1 MSAEPF
7 TAFAFAVELRLP
19 GSDRPL
25 CEAAFCACDGLE
37 LRREIIRARDG
48 ADPTNVRLLPGAE
61 SFGNV
66 ILRRGMTSSFD
77 LWDWWERVRR
87 GQAARATCDI
97 VVLSPDL
104 AQERVRFRLYRC
116 LPVKLT
122 GPALNAAG
130 SDIAIESLELACE
143 GIDVVRPGDKP
154 SAARPD
160 APIAKAQLRELDAS
174 FEREINRPRWVTV
187 QINPHE
193 LRTSFSHE
201 LGPTTR
207 LDLRLTFDVDA
218 PVARGRRAPDDVRRL
233 TERVAYFATPRPAVR
248 GGEPVWPAV
257 RLAWG
262 TFEFD
267 GHLEA
272 LEETL
277 EAFSPDGRPLRAT
290 LALSLARAQITPY
303 AFAARP
309 GAGGRI

>member
-19 GSDRPL
+19 GSDQPL
-25 CEAAFCACDGLE
+25 CEAAFSACDGLE
-37 LRREIIRARDG
+37 LRREILRARDG
-48 ADPTNVRLLPGAE
+48 ADPTSVRLLPGAE

-66 ILRRGMTSSFD
+66 TLRRGMTSSFD

-104 AQERVRFRLYRC
+104 AHERVRFRLYRC
-116 LPVKLT
+116 LPAKIT

-130 SDIAIESLELACE
+130 NDIAIESLELACE
-143 GIDVVRPGDKP
+143 GVDVVRPGDKP
-154 SAARPD
+154 SAAP
-160 APIAKAQLRELDAS
+160 AEEPVAKAQLRELDAS

-187 QINPHE
+187 PINPHE

-207 LDLRLTFDVDA
+207 LDLLLTFDVDG
-218 PVARGRRAPDDVRRL
+218 PSPRGRRAPDDVRRL
-233 TERVAYFATPRPAVR
+233 TERVAYFATPRAVR
-248 GGEPVWPAV
+248 GGAPARPAV

-262 TFEFD
+262 TFQFD
-267 GHLEA
+267 GHVEA

-290 LALSLARAQITPY
+290 LALSLVRAQIASY
-303 AFAARP
+303 AFASAVP
-309 GAGGRI
+309 GGRG

>member
-1 MSAEPF
+1 VSAEPF

-48 ADPTNVRLLPGAE
+48 ADPTSVRLLPGAE

-154 SAARPD
+154 SAARAN
-160 APIAKAQLRELDAS
+160 APIVKAQLRELDAS

-233 TERVAYFATPRPAVR
+233 TERVAYFATPRAAVR
-248 GGEPVWPAV
+248 GGETVRPAV

-262 TFEFD
+262 TFQFD
-267 GHLEA
+267 GHVEA

-290 LALSLARAQITPY
+290 LALSLARAQIAPY
-303 AFAARP
+303 AFAAPAR
-309 GAGGRI
+309 AGGRG

>member
-19 GSDRPL
+19 GSDQPL

-48 ADPTNVRLLPGAE
+48 AEPNNVRLLPGAE

-87 GQAARATCDI
+87 GEAARATCDI

-104 AQERVRFRLYRC
+104 TQERVRFRLHRC
-116 LPVKLT
+116 LPAKLT

-130 SDIAIESLELACE
+130 NDIAIESLELACE

-154 SAARPD
+154 PGAAHEPV
-160 APIAKAQLRELDAS
+160 AKAQLRELDAS
-174 FEREINRPRWVTV
+174 FEREINKARWVTV

-207 LDLRLTFDVDA
+207 LDLLLTFDVDA
-218 PVARGRRAPDDVRRL
+218 PAPRGRRAPDDVRRL
-233 TERVAYFATPRPAVR
+233 TERVAYFATPRAVR
-248 GGEPVWPAV
+248 GGTAVRPAV

-262 TFEFD
+262 TFQFD
-267 GHLEA
+267 GHVEA

-277 EAFSPDGRPLRAT
+277 DAFSPDGRPLRAT
-290 LALSLARAQITPY
+290 LALSLARAQIAPY
-303 AFAARP
+303 AFAAP
-309 GAGGRI
+309 AGAGGRG

>member
-19 GSDRPL
+19 GSDQPL

-48 ADPTNVRLLPGAE
+48 GDPTNVRLLPGAE

-77 LWDWWERVRR
+77 LWDWWERVR
-87 GQAARATCDI
+87 GGLAGRATCDI
-97 VVLSPDL
+97 VVLSADL
-104 AQERVRFRLYRC
+104 AQERVRFRLHRC
-116 LPVKLT
+116 LPVKIT
-122 GPALNAAG
+122 GPALNATG
-130 SDIAIESLELACE
+130 NEIAIESLELACE
-143 GIDVVRPGDKP
+143 GIDIVRPGDKP
-154 SAARPD
+154 SDAAATEPV
-160 APIAKAQLRELDAS
+160 AKAQLRELDAS

-187 QINPHE
+187 PINPHE

-201 LGPTTR
+201 LGPSTR

-218 PVARGRRAPDDVRRL
+218 AAPRGRRAPDDVRRL
-233 TERVAYFATPRPAVR
+233 TERVAYFATPRAAR
-248 GGEPVWPAV
+248 GGAATRPAV

-262 TFEFD
+262 TFQFD
-267 GHLEA
+267 GHVEA

-290 LALSLARAQITPY
+290 LALSLARAQIAPY
-303 AFAARP
+303 AFAPA
-309 GAGGRI
+309 GAGGHG

>member
-19 GSDRPL
+19 GSDQPL

-48 ADPTNVRLLPGAE
+48 AEPTNVRLLPGAE

-87 GQAARATCDI
+87 GEAARATCDI

-104 AQERVRFRLYRC
+104 AQERVRFRLHRC

-130 SDIAIESLELACE
+130 NDIAIESLELACE

-154 SAARPD
+154 PRRRPRARREGP
-160 APIAKAQLRELDAS
+160 APRARRELRARDQQGRAGS
-174 FEREINRPRWVTV
+174 RCRST
-187 QINPHE
+187 
-193 LRTSFSHE
+193 RTSC
-201 LGPTTR
+201 GPRSATSS
-207 LDLRLTFDVDA
+207 
-218 PVARGRRAPDDVRRL
+218 ARRRGW
-233 TERVAYFATPRPAVR
+233 TC
-248 GGEPVWPAV
+248 G
-257 RLAWG
+257 
-262 TFEFD
+262 
-267 GHLEA
+267 
-272 LEETL
+272 
-277 EAFSPDGRPLRAT
+277 
-290 LALSLARAQITPY
+290 
-303 AFAARP
+303 
-309 GAGGRI
+309 

>member
-19 GSDRPL
+19 GSDQPL

-48 ADPTNVRLLPGAE
+48 AEPTNVRLLPGAE

-87 GQAARATCDI
+87 GEAARATCDI

-104 AQERVRFRLYRC
+104 KQERVRFRLQRC

-130 SDIAIESLELACE
+130 NDIAIESLELACE

-154 SAARPD
+154 PGAAHEPV
-160 APIAKAQLRELDAS
+160 AKAQLRELDAS
-174 FEREINRPRWVTV
+174 LEREINKARWVTV

-201 LGPTTR
+201 LGPMTR
-207 LDLRLTFDVDA
+207 LDLRLTFDVDTPA
-218 PVARGRRAPDDVRRL
+218 PRGRRAPDDVRRL
-233 TERVAYFATPRPAVR
+233 TERVAYFATPRAVR
-248 GGEPVWPAV
+248 GGTAVRPAV

-262 TFEFD
+262 TFQFD
-267 GHLEA
+267 GHVEA

-277 EAFSPDGRPLRAT
+277 DAFSPDGRPLRAT
-290 LALSLARAQITPY
+290 LALSLARAQIAPY
-303 AFAARP
+303 AFAAP
-309 GAGGRI
+309 AGAGGRG

>member
-19 GSDRPL
+19 GSDQPL

-48 ADPTNVRLLPGAE
+48 AEPTNVRLLPGAE

-87 GQAARATCDI
+87 GEAARATCDI

-104 AQERVRFRLYRC
+104 KQERVRFRLQRC

-130 SDIAIESLELACE
+130 NDIAIESLELACE

-154 SAARPD
+154 PGAAHEPV
-160 APIAKAQLRELDAS
+160 AKAQLRELDAS
-174 FEREINRPRWVTV
+174 LEREINKARWVTV

-201 LGPTTR
+201 LGPMTR
-207 LDLRLTFDVDA
+207 LDLRLTFDVDPPA
-218 PVARGRRAPDDVRRL
+218 PRGRRAPDDVRRL
-233 TERVAYFATPRPAVR
+233 TERVAYFATPRAVR
-248 GGEPVWPAV
+248 GGTAVRPAV

-262 TFEFD
+262 TFQFD
-267 GHLEA
+267 GHVEA

-277 EAFSPDGRPLRAT
+277 DAFSPDGRPLRAT
-290 LALSLARAQITPY
+290 LALSLARAQIAPY
-303 AFAARP
+303 AFAAP
-309 GAGGRI
+309 AGAGGRG

>member
-19 GSDRPL
+19 GSDQPL

-48 ADPTNVRLLPGAE
+48 AEPTNVRLLPGAE

-87 GQAARATCDI
+87 GEAARATCDI

-104 AQERVRFRLYRC
+104 TQERVRFRLHRC

-130 SDIAIESLELACE
+130 NDIAIESLELACE

-154 SAARPD
+154 PGAAHDPV
-160 APIAKAQLRELDAS
+160 AKAQLRELDAS
-174 FEREINRPRWVTV
+174 FEREINKARWVTV

-218 PVARGRRAPDDVRRL
+218 PAPRGRRAPDDVRRL
-233 TERVAYFATPRPAVR
+233 TERVAYFATPRAVR
-248 GGEPVWPAV
+248 GGTAVRPAV

-262 TFEFD
+262 TFQFD
-267 GHLEA
+267 GHVEA

-277 EAFSPDGRPLRAT
+277 DAFSPDGRPLRAT
-290 LALSLARAQITPY
+290 LALSLARAQIAPY
-303 AFAARP
+303 AFAAP
-309 GAGGRI
+309 AGAGGRG

>member
-19 GSDRPL
+19 GADQPL
-25 CEAAFCACDGLE
+25 CEAAFSECDGLE
-37 LRREIIRARDG
+37 LRREILRARDG
-48 ADPTNVRLLPGAE
+48 ADPTSVRLLPGAE

-66 ILRRGMTSSFD
+66 TLRRGMTSSFD

-116 LPVKLT
+116 LPAKIT

-130 SDIAIESLELACE
+130 NDIAIESLELACE
-143 GIDVVRPGDKP
+143 GVDVVRPGDKP
-154 SAARPD
+154 SAAP
-160 APIAKAQLRELDAS
+160 AEEPVAKAQLRELDAS

-187 QINPHE
+187 PINPHE

-218 PVARGRRAPDDVRRL
+218 PAPRGRRAPDDVRRL
-233 TERVAYFATPRPAVR
+233 TQRVAYFATPRAVR
-248 GGEPVWPAV
+248 GGAPARPAV

-262 TFEFD
+262 TFQFD
-267 GHLEA
+267 GHVEA

-290 LALSLARAQITPY
+290 LALSLARAQIASY
-303 AFAARP
+303 AFASAVAR
-309 GAGGRI
+309 GRG

>member
-19 GSDRPL
+19 GSDAPL
-25 CEAAFCACDGLE
+25 CEAAFCECDGLE

-48 ADPTNVRLLPGAE
+48 ADPASVRLLPGAE

-104 AQERVRFRLYRC
+104 AQERVRFRLYDC
-116 LPVKLT
+116 LPAKIT
-122 GPALNAAG
+122 GPALNAAAN
-130 SDIAIESLELACE
+130 DIAIESLELA
-143 GIDVVRPGDKP
+143 
-154 SAARPD
+154 
-160 APIAKAQLRELDAS
+160 
-174 FEREINRPRWVTV
+174 
-187 QINPHE
+187 
-193 LRTSFSHE
+193 
-201 LGPTTR
+201 
-207 LDLRLTFDVDA
+207 FDVDA
-218 PVARGRRAPDDVRRL
+218 SGPRGRRAPDDVRRL
-233 TERVAYFATPRPAVR
+233 TERVAYFATPRAVR
-248 GGEPVWPAV
+248 GAATTRPAV

-262 TFEFD
+262 TFQFD
-267 GHLEA
+267 GHVEA

-290 LALSLARAQITPY
+290 LALSLARERIAPY
-303 AFAARP
+303 AFAAR
-309 GAGGRI
+309 